1 MNSTYGCVIGRPSQD
16 RTSDLDPKRAI
27 SPEARR
33 QLTNAHPIPPHNTG
47 SKAHN
52 SQLDG
57 RIFALWMLQNCRQ
70 LRRRSIGGSR
80 TRFSVARD
88 LLSKSYLGQPVA
100 EYLIHRHSG
109 ELKTEVDHPVLQT
122 PGHGRP
128 RQIDYALLTRDKTYI
143 EVAIECKWIAETP
156 YSKQRI
162 INDLL
167 RLECI
172 RVERRQVKRF
182 LLIAGL
188 KEQVRTQ
195 LQGPRYKCRR
205 STELVYKAAAPI
217 RHKEA
222 GHRDQGEGLPTRFP
236 PFL

>member
-1 MNSTYGCVIGRPSQD
+1 MDAAELPTIAKAVNRWLSYQILCGRE
-16 RTSDLDPKRAI
+16 T
-27 SPEARR
+27 
-33 QLTNAHPIPPHNTG
+33 
-47 SKAHN
+47 
-52 SQLDG
+52 
-57 RIFALWMLQNCRQ
+57 
-70 LRRRSIGGSR
+70 
-80 TRFSVARD
+80 
-88 LLSKSYLGQPVA
+88 LLSESYLGQPVA

-188 KEQVRTQ
+188 KEQYERNFRDLAINVGGARSSFTKRLLQFGIKKPGIEIKVKDCQLGFRPFYKEFFKSFGANVPTSFKTTLVGAGTNDQISVRIWEVSSS
-195 LQGPRYKCRR
+195 LGRR
-205 STELVYKAAAPI
+205 STFNPSGVW
-217 RHKEA
+217 H
-222 GHRDQGEGLPTRFP
+222 
-236 PFL
+236 